1 MAEKLI
7 SSYVGERDDF
17 VGCSYLINQ
26 VDRSRQLNRDV
37 SLIMQ
42 QAVGERLVGMIH
54 RDQSVSDALAYN
66 RTALEQD
73 AHGQGFQDLVR
84 FAQTFMGQL
93 PFASEGSATK

>member
-1 MAEKLI
+1 
-7 SSYVGERDDF
+7 
-17 VGCSYLINQ
+17 
-26 VDRSRQLNRDV
+26 
-37 SLIMQ
+37 
-42 QAVGERLVGMIH
+42 MIH

-73 AHGQGFQDLVR
+73 ANGQGFQDLVR